1 MASQKCISVYVFSM
15 SNVYPE
21 PRESALLQPL
31 FGVVFVTICG
41 LSETSRS
48 LGAEMKV
55 RGQKK
60 GCIYG
65 QEGVFD
71 IGGQEK
77 GCFSGREDT
86 NKKETSSKE
95 CLCNYLV
102 MRSLDYAR
110 DDFSK
115 ITYSAQ

>member
-1 MASQKCISVYVFSM
+1 
-15 SNVYPE
+15 
-21 PRESALLQPL
+21 
-31 FGVVFVTICG
+31 
-41 LSETSRS
+41 
-48 LGAEMKV
+48 MKV

-86 NKKETSSKE
+86 NKKETPSKG
-95 CLCNYLV
+95 CLHNLLLV
-102 MRSLDYAR
+102 TVFLSFFLCFLFLLHCIDTLVDTFSDSILNCICFFSNLSLYR
-110 DDFSK
+110 R
-115 ITYSAQ
+115 